1 MKKSEDKKVTTK
13 TSAEKSIVAKKYI
26 IKPRITEKASL
37 QSNVNAYTFVVST
50 DATKLNLISELKRE
64 HNVTP
69 VKVNISNLPSKR
81 VFIRGKKGVKS
92 GIKKA
97 TVFLKKG
104 DTIKLS

>member
-1 MKKSEDKKVTTK
+1 MKKSEDKKIATK
-13 TSAEKSIVAKKYI
+13 VVEAKKYI
-26 IKPRITEKASL
+26 IKPRMTEKASL
-37 QSNVNAYTFVVST
+37 QSNVNAYTFVVTT

-81 VFIRGKKGVKS
+81 VVVRGKKGVKS

>member
-1 MKKSEDKKVTTK
+1 MKKEIQKNSTLENNTVTK
-13 TSAEKSIVAKKYI
+13 TKKYI

-64 HNVTP
+64 HKVTP
-69 VKVNISNLPSKR
+69 IKVNISNLPSKR
-81 VFIRGKKGVKS
+81 VFVRGKHGVKS

-104 DTIKLS
+104 DSLKLS

>member
-1 MKKSEDKKVTTK
+1 MKKSEDKKIATK
-13 TSAEKSIVAKKYI
+13 VVENKKYI
-26 IKPRITEKASL
+26 VKPRMTEKASL
-37 QSNVNAYTFVVST
+37 QSNVNAYTFVVTT

-81 VFIRGKKGVKS
+81 VVVRGKKGVKS